1 MPKVA
6 VIGRLFDDTSAEAQ
20 KLRDAGAQIQTG
32 QGRTEEE
39 VVAACADAEVVMCFG
54 LSTFND
60 RVFAALPKL
69 KFLQQCT
76 VGYDW
81 VDVPAATRHGVVVA
95 NSPFFCIQEVSDH
108 AAMLILAC
116 IRRLPQQLSVEG
128 WDRQAAV
135 ERMDETHRSR
145 GQTIGFVAFGK
156 IARLTAEKLSGFGFR
171 YVAFDPF
178 LKQEQVE
185 PWHVKLVSLEEL
197 CRQSDVVSMHA
208 LLNDSTRHMF
218 GEAQFRAM
226 KKSAAFVNTSRG
238 GCVDEAAMTRAL
250 KERWIN
256 CAGLDVLET
265 EPPDPGHP
273 ILTLPNAIVLPH
285 TAGYSYDAMVDNRQQ
300 TVDQVVRVLNGEWPT
315 VCVNPDVRASARL
328 QPAVRA

>member
-1 MPKVA
+1 MPRVT
-6 VIGRLFDDTSAEAQ
+6 VIGRLFDDDGPEAK
-20 KLRDAGAQIQTG
+20 KLRDAGADIKTG
-32 QGRTEEE
+32 QGRTDDE
-39 VVAACADAEVVMCFG
+39 VIAACADADVVMCFG
-54 LSTFND
+54 LSTFNEK
-60 RVFAALPKL
+60 VFSALPKL

-95 NSPFFCIQEVSDH
+95 NSPFFCIEEVSDH

-116 IRRLPQQLSVEG
+116 IRRLPQQLSVQG

-135 ERMDETHRSR
+135 EGMGETHRSS
-145 GQTIGFVAFGK
+145 GQTVGFVAFGK

-171 YVAFDPF
+171 YLAFDPF

-185 PWHVKLVSLEEL
+185 QWKVKLVSLEEL
-197 CRQSDVVSMHA
+197 CAQSDVISMHA

-218 GEAQFRAM
+218 GEAQFRSM
-226 KKSAAFVNTSRG
+226 KKSSAFVNTSRG
-238 GCVDEAAMTRAL
+238 GCVDEAAMARAL
-250 KERWIN
+250 QEGWIS

-265 EPPDPGHP
+265 EPPDPAHP
-273 ILTLPNAIVLPH
+273 ILGLPNAIVLAH
-285 TAGYSYDAMVDNRQQ
+285 TAGYSWDAMADNRQQ
-300 TVDQVVRVLNGEWPT
+300 TVEQVVRVLHGEWPT
-315 VCVNPDVRASARL
+315 VCVNPEVRGSARL

>member
-1 MPKVA
+1 MPRVA
-6 VIGRLFDDTSAEAQ
+6 VIGRLFDDKSAEAQ
-20 KLRDAGAQIQTG
+20 KLRDAGAEIVAG
-32 QGRTEEE
+32 QGRTDEE
-39 VVAACADAEVVMCFG
+39 VIAACAGADVVMCFG
-54 LSTFND
+54 LSTFNEK
-60 RVFAALPKL
+60 VFAALPKL

-81 VDVPAATRHGVVVA
+81 VDVPAATRHGVAVA
-95 NSPFFCIQEVSDH
+95 NSPFFCIEEVSDH

-116 IRRLPQQLSVEG
+116 IRRLPQQLAVSG

-135 ERMDETHRSR
+135 EGMGETHRSR

-171 YVAFDPF
+171 YLAYDPF
-178 LKQEQVE
+178 LKQEQVDQ
-185 PWHVKLVSLEEL
+185 WKAKLVSLDEL
-197 CRQSDVVSMHA
+197 CRDSDVVSMHA

-250 KERWIN
+250 QEGWIS

-265 EPPDPGHP
+265 EPPDPDHP
-273 ILTLPNAIVLPH
+273 ILKLPNAIVLPH
-285 TAGYSYDAMVDNRQQ
+285 TAGYSWDAMVDNRRQ
-300 TVDQVVRVLNGEWPT
+300 TVEQVVRVLNGEWPT
-315 VCVNPDVRASARL
+315 VCVNPEVRANARL